1 MRSTPS
7 PSTGVSMKIA
17 GALTSTLMMAC
28 VKGLNGTIPVGEV
41 IFFRSS
47 VALIP
52 LFIWL
57 GCQGNILDGI
67 RTRNIKGH
75 FLRGL
80 AGTGGLYF
88 SYLALLYIS
97 LTDVTAINYAAPLIT
112 VMMAA
117 IFLRE
122 KVKPHRWVAVI
133 AGFVG
138 ILVMLSGQLFF
149 NRSGAIS
156 SVSWLSTLGM
166 CLALLAAVCIAGAS
180 IQIRYLN
187 GIEKPGAI
195 AFWFAMTTTLT
206 SLLTIGFGWSLP
218 NGRQLLLLLGCG
230 LLGGITQ
237 ILLTLS
243 LKYADASLLAPFD
256 YTTLIW
262 SVFIGYLFWDTLPES
277 ATIFGAGLVVTGG
290 IISMYFERRSRRVI
304 TPLNVGG

>member
-1 MRSTPS
+1 MRSSPS

-28 VKGLNGTIPVGEV
+28 VKGLDGGIPVGEV

-57 GCQGNILDGI
+57 WCQGNILDGI
-67 RTRNIKGH
+67 RTRNVKGH
-75 FLRGL
+75 FIRGL

-88 SYLALLYIS
+88 SYLALIYIS
-97 LTDVTAINYAAPLIT
+97 LTDVTAINYAAPLFT
-112 VMMAA
+112 VIMAA

-122 KVKPHRWVAVI
+122 KVKYHRWVAVI
-133 AGFVG
+133 AGFAG

-149 NRSGAIS
+149 SSGGAFTTI
-156 SVSWLSTLGM
+156 SWLSTLGM
-166 CLALLAAVCIAGAS
+166 VLALMAAVCIATAS

-195 AFWFAMTTTLT
+195 AFWFAITTTLT
-206 SLLTIGFGWSLP
+206 SLLTLWFGWSVP
-218 NGRQLLLLLGCG
+218 SGRQLLLLLGCG

-256 YTTLIW
+256 YSTLLW

-277 ATIFGAGLVVTGG
+277 ATIIGAGLVVTGG
-290 IISMYFERRSRRVI
+290 IISMYFERRQRRAI
-304 TPLNVGG
+304 TPLNVSG